1 MKPNVSSARRLVRLI
16 CGCANAAFYVGIAN
30 QQRSHKLEVSTFQA
44 SLEVSLPVNN
54 YLIGVQGLQPSN
66 EIKPIPIDDEI
77 KPIVT
82 NEATAEESKEM
93 RPALIPKLKLAN

>member
-1 MKPNVSSARRLVRLI
+1 VSSARWLVRLI
-16 CGCANAAFYVGIAN
+16 CGCANAAFCVGIAN
-30 QQRSHKLEVSTFQA
+30 RQGSHKLEVSTFQA

-54 YLIGVQGLQPSN
+54 HLIGVQGLQPSN

-77 KPIVT
+77 KPIVI
-82 NEATAEESKEM
+82 NEAAAEESKEM